1 VPHVAVVSAD
11 VAALCLELLLLLL
24 QLLLQVA
31 EFLFAFISILPF
43 AAAVA
48 CQLLLLLP
56 CVATFSIQLYFM
68 FMLHRFTL

>member
-11 VAALCLELLLLLL
+11 VAALCLE
-24 QLLLQVA
+24 LLLQVA